1 MTSGI
6 QSTKV
11 ARKARRGARVM
22 TLTPPGRSPNTE
34 QVKCK
39 DCPLRRNDAFRQ
51 FTDKE
56 LEFVQRFKSGEL
68 VADAGTTIFL
78 EGNNSAHLYT
88 VLSGWVFRYKLLD
101 DGRRQILN
109 FGLPGDFF
117 GLQTSMFGEMD
128 HSVEALTDVV
138 LCVFPR
144 EKVWEV
150 YENYPELGFDMTWLA
165 AREQYLL
172 DENLLTVG
180 RRTALERVASVLLH
194 LFLRV
199 EQLGMAQGR
208 RIDLPFTQQQ
218 LSDALGLSHVHTN
231 KTVKKL
237 TNENLIEWHPPKL
250 KIKDLEGLAQIA
262 QNELTELPVRPFI

>member
-1 MTSGI
+1 
-6 QSTKV
+6 
-11 ARKARRGARVM
+11 M
-22 TLTPPGRSPNTE
+22 TLTPPGNLSKKEKVTC
-34 QVKCK
+34 Q
-39 DCPLRRNDAFRQ
+39 DCPLRKNEAFRK
-51 FTDKE
+51 FTDTE
-56 LEFVQRFKSGEL
+56 FEFVQNFKSGEL

-101 DGRRQILN
+101 DGRRQILS

-128 HSVEALTDVV
+128 HSVEALSDVV

-144 EKVWEV
+144 EKVWQL
-150 YENYPELGFDMTWLA
+150 YEGYAELGFDLTWLA
-165 AREQYLL
+165 AREQFVI

-199 EQLGMAQGR
+199 QQLGMARGN

-237 TNENLIEWHPPKL
+237 TSQNVLAWDPPKL
-250 KIKDLEGLAQIA
+250 HVKDLEALADIA
-262 QNELTELPVRPFI
+262 KAELAELPVRPFI